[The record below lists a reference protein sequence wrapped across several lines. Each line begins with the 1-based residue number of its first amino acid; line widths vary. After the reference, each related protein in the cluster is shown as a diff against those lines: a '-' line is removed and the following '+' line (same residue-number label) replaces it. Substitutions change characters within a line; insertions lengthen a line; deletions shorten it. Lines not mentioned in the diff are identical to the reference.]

1 MSPSWSVCG
10 AVWRN
15 AVLGERR
22 NWAIG
27 WAVVSLA
34 LSALGVL
41 FAVAFAASPMAR
53 MVAWTLPLAA
63 LALFHWLRYIPG
75 AVRQNSPANARLVPG
90 LHQSVRRTTVLAWCL
105 TMAPMA
111 LLACAF
117 EQPLLG
123 MVVFCVAIT
132 AIGMARGGRRIGTVI
147 YLLVIVAQGF
157 VVGSDPMV
165 AWLSSA
171 PVLAVLMLMC
181 LAMAWDGLRT
191 IFPAGGERHWKI
203 LPAQAKERVSTDL
216 HQSMRL
222 NRAGGRSAR
231 LYALLLRHDLRAGAS
246 PRHLLL
252 HALGPYNHRFDV
264 VLPVLMVLLLALAA
278 RLVMSILGLDYG
290 AVPAEIIR
298 AFAVPLVL
306 LQGLSL
312 ERMVV
317 SMNNTRVEQAL
328 VRLAPRAPQA
338 DRLGRTLA
346 RQLLAI
352 SLAEWLASGLVVVAM
367 LVLFGAGW
375 PHMVIVA
382 TAMSVSLGAAGWA
395 LRDYTVDQSSSFGA
409 EAIVQTLLLGAG
421 GVALFLVRDN
431 LPLWSALLAL
441 MVASAVAV
449 IHGRWKTMV
458 EAPVPFPAGR
468 AG

>member
-1 MSPSWSVCG
+1 VSPSWSVCA

-27 WAVVSLA
+27 WTVVATA
-34 LSALGVL
+34 LSALGAL
-41 FAVAFAASPMAR
+41 LGFAFATSPMAR
-53 MVAWTLPLAA
+53 MVAWALPLAA
-63 LALFHWLRYIPG
+63 LALFYWLRFIPG

-90 LHQSVRRTTVLAWCL
+90 LHQAVRRTTVLAWCL
-105 TMAPMA
+105 TMVPMV
-111 LLACAF
+111 LLAWAF
-117 EQPLLG
+117 ERPLLG
-123 MVVFCVAIT
+123 LVVFWVAVT

-147 YLLVIVAQGF
+147 YLLVMVAQAL
-157 VVGSDPMV
+157 VIGSDPMV

-171 PVLAVLMLMC
+171 PVLAVLMVMC
-181 LAMAWDGLRT
+181 LAMGWDGLRT
-191 IFPAGGERHWKI
+191 IFPAGGERHWRM
-203 LPAQAKERVSTDL
+203 LSAQAQERVSTDL

-222 NRAGGRSAR
+222 HRAGGRSAR
-231 LYALLLRHDLRAGAS
+231 LYALLLRRDLRPDGS

-264 VLPVLMVLLLALAA
+264 VLPVAIALLLAIALRLVLAA
-278 RLVMSILGLDYG
+278 LGVDYG
-290 AVPAEIIR
+290 ALPSELIR

-306 LQGLSL
+306 CQGLMF

-328 VRLAPRAPQA
+328 VRLAPRSPQA
-338 DRLGRTLA
+338 DCLGRTLA

-352 SLAEWLASGLVVVAM
+352 CLVEWLASGLVLVAM
-367 LVLFGAGW
+367 LLLFGAGW
-375 PHMVIVA
+375 QHMMIVA
-382 TAMSVSLGAAGWA
+382 SAMSVSLAAAGWA
-395 LRDYTVDQSSSFGA
+395 LRDYSVDQSGAFGA

-431 LPLWSALLAL
+431 TALWSALLVL
-441 MVASAVAV
+441 MVGSALAV
-449 IHGRWKTMV
+449 VHGRWKTMV

>member
-27 WAVVSLA
+27 WTAVSLT
-34 LSALGVL
+34 LSALGAML
-41 FAVAFAASPMAR
+41 AFAFATSPMAR
-53 MVAWTLPLAA
+53 MMAWTLPLAA
-63 LALFHWLRYIPG
+63 LALFYWLRYIPG

-90 LHQSVRRTTVLAWCL
+90 LHRSVRRTTVLAWCL

-117 EQPLLG
+117 ERPLLG
-123 MVVFCVAIT
+123 MVVFCVAVT
-132 AIGMARGGRRIGTVI
+132 AIGMARGGRKIGTLI
-147 YLLVIVAQGF
+147 YLLVIVAQA
-157 VVGSDPMV
+157 VVIGSDPML

-191 IFPAGGERHWKI
+191 IFPAGGERHWKM
-203 LPAQAKERVSTDL
+203 LSAQARQRASADL

-222 NRAGGRSAR
+222 KRAGGRSAR
-231 LYALLLRHDLRAGAS
+231 LYALLLRHDLRPDAS

-252 HALGPYNHRFDV
+252 HALGPGNHRYDL
-264 VLPVLMVLLLALAA
+264 VLPLAVALLLALAV
-278 RLVMSILGLDYG
+278 RLALAVLDVDYG
-290 AVPAEIIR
+290 AVPSEIIR

-306 LQGLSL
+306 GQGLL
-312 ERMVV
+312 FERMVV

-338 DRLGRTLA
+338 DRLGRILA
-346 RQLLAI
+346 RQLLAMC
-352 SLAEWLASGLVVVAM
+352 LAEWLASGLALVAM
-367 LVLFGAGW
+367 LALFGAGW
-375 PHMVIVA
+375 QHMLIVA
-382 TAMSVSLGAAGWA
+382 GAMSVSLGAAGWA
-395 LRDYTVDQSSSFGA
+395 LRDYTLDQSAGFGG
-409 EAIVQTLLLGAG
+409 EAIVQTLLLGGG

-431 LPLWSALLAL
+431 LPLWSALLLL
-441 MVASAVAV
+441 MVSSAVAV
-449 IHGRWKTMV
+449 IHGRWTTMV